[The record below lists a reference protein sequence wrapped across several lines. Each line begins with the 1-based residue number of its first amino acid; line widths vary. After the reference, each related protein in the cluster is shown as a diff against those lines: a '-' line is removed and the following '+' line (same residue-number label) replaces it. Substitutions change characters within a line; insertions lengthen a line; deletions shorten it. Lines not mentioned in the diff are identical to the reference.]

1 MLYELV
7 KDSSLLTP
15 VVLIGASAL
24 VPVPFLDDMAKSYLE
39 KRLFRL
45 LAEKEGLQLT
55 KDEQARLTES
65 PSSGCCLVGCLGSAL
80 IYPFKKI
87 LRKVFFFL
95 EIKRSVDQATTALAE
110 AYLFRLTLR
119 HDLWLPG
126 GEIESTDPVRESI
139 RTACHSQGVKPLE
152 TAIRHGFEGA
162 KGTLSDFA
170 SKLADKVTGEDESE
184 EKISR
189 AVDKLEEEETDKLKG
204 LTRSLSDSLDDVSEP
219 YLKKFVTTFENK
231 LKEAQKAAE
240 AAAREAAK
248 SQDSSTP

>member
-24 VPVPFLDDMAKSYLE
+24 VPVPFLDDFAKAYLE

-45 LAEKEGLQLT
+45 LAEKEGLELSKEEQSHLT
-55 KDEQARLTES
+55 QHS
-65 PSSGCCLVGCLGSAL
+65 GSSCCLVGCLGSAL

-95 EIKRSVDQATTALAE
+95 EIKRSVDQSTTALAQ

-119 HDLWLPG
+119 KDLWRPG
-126 GEIESTDPVRESI
+126 GPVESADVVREAI
-139 RTACHSQGVKPLE
+139 LAACHSQGVKPLE

-170 SKLADKVTGEDESE
+170 SKLADKVSGGDESE
-184 EKISR
+184 EKISK
-189 AVDKLEEEETDKLKG
+189 AVDRLEEEETEELKG
-204 LTRSLSDSLDDVSEP
+204 LTRSLSDSLNDVSQP
-219 YLKKFVTTFENK
+219 YLEKFSATFEKQIQAAK
-231 LKEAQKAAE
+231 LAAE
-240 AAAREAAK
+240 AAAREK
-248 SQDSSTP
+248 DNLKQV